1 MKRVVMIVAGI
12 VFLSGECRALEPVW
26 KEVSRGIVN
35 VRTVLVKSENPKV
48 IYIGT
53 DRGVYKTQDGG
64 NSWRNVF
71 SIRGDNHN
79 INYLAASA
87 FDKSAIYAATG
98 GGLFISVNGG
108 QRWSRLFRGRNSS
121 ESDCSV
127 VLSVPD
133 KIYLGTKS
141 GLFISK
147 DNGRSWHKEPGK
159 LGDSQ
164 IYNVAYNHREPK
176 YLYISCADGVF
187 KSSDCGTSWERI
199 YITHPTENSV
209 ESEEE
214 NEDRD
219 EEERRFEVRYV
230 AVDPNKPD
238 DIYLAT
244 SRGVYL
250 NETKAN
256 EWKSLS
262 EFGLFSHDVKFLAF
276 SDKSEL
282 YAVAKSGIFVY
293 RPDGWRE
300 LSFNLSARQIS
311 FLTLDEEGNL
321 YACTEKGLF
330 KSGLDYAG
338 DSLGADVFAEYCKA
352 EPNIKDVQRQAIK
365 YAEVGPDKIIN
376 WRKQA
381 QKKALLPKLTVGLDG
396 SKKTNYEIYTGAN
409 TSYIFEGPND
419 KSNGWDVALSWDFG
433 ELIWNSD
440 QTSIDT
446 RSRLMV
452 QLRGDILDEVN
463 KLYFER
469 IRVKMELDRLQI
481 EDRKRRFEKELRV
494 RELTASLDALT
505 GGYFSSQ
512 IQANKNKV

>member
-1 MKRVVMIVAGI
+1 MKRIIMILAGAG
-12 VFLSGECRALEPVW
+12 FLFGECLALEPAW
-26 KEVSRGIVN
+26 QEVSRGIVN
-35 VRTVLVKSENPKV
+35 VKTVLIESGNSKV

-53 DRGVYKTQDGG
+53 DRGIYKTEDGG
-64 NSWRNVF
+64 NAWRNIF
-71 SIRGDNHN
+71 SIRGDNRN

-87 FDKSAIYAATG
+87 FDKNAIYAATG

-108 QRWSRLFRGRNSS
+108 QRWNRLFRGRNSS
-121 ESDCSV
+121 ESDCLT
-127 VLSVPD
+127 VLSVSD

-141 GLFISK
+141 GLFVSK

-164 IYNVAYNHREPK
+164 VYNIAYNHKEPK
-176 YLYISCADGVF
+176 HLYISCADGVF
-187 KSSDCGTSWERI
+187 KSSDCGRSWERI
-199 YITHPTENSV
+199 YATHPTENSV
-209 ESEEE
+209 ESEQ
-214 NEDRD
+214 EDEDSD
-219 EEERRFEVRYV
+219 EEARRSEVRYI
-230 AVDPNKPD
+230 AVDSSKPD

-250 NETKAN
+250 NEAKTS

-276 SDKSEL
+276 SDKNEL
-282 YAVAKSGIFVY
+282 YAIAKSGVFAY
-293 RPDGWRE
+293 RPESWRE
-300 LSFNLSARQIS
+300 LSFNLSARQIN
-311 FLTLDEEGNL
+311 FLALDKDGNL
-321 YACTEKGLF
+321 YVCTEKGLF
-330 KSGLDYAG
+330 KSGLANSIVSPG
-338 DSLGADVFAEYCKA
+338 GEIFAEYCKA
-352 EPNIKDVQRQAIK
+352 EPGIKELQKQAIK
-365 YAEVGPDKIIN
+365 YAEVSPDKITN

-419 KSNGWDVALSWDFG
+419 RSYGWDVALSWDFG
-433 ELIWNSD
+433 ELIWNND

-452 QLRGDILDEVN
+452 QLRDDILDEVT

-469 IRVKMELDRLQI
+469 IRVKMELDGLQI

-512 IQANKNKV
+512 IQVNKINS